1 MFEKTMKTP
10 VLLIIACFL
19 LGIGQVYAQEIS
31 LTEGVVSYITGQNIY
46 VKFASTQ
53 GIENGDTLY
62 VMNNEIHEPV
72 LIVQHRS
79 SISCLCAP
87 IGNVSLKVSD
97 KIFSKKVKKQDAELL
112 VIVPEALPEKD
123 VNEQVLTSSLTENK
137 KSKPEQDITGRL
149 SLSSY
154 SNFSNAPSA
163 DVTRFRYTLNMN
175 ASNIA
180 NSKLSA
186 ETYISF
192 THKLNEWD
200 FVKEDLNNALK
211 VYSLALK
218 YDFNESASL
227 WVGRKINPNIANISA
242 VDGVQ
247 FQYGV
252 KNLFF
257 GVVAGS
263 RPDFL
268 DYSYNMKL
276 FEYGAYAGHNLL
288 TTNGFVQTTLAF
300 FEQRNNSNT
309 DRRFVYFQHS
319 NSYFK
324 NLNIFSS
331 FELDLYRLENGIPT
345 NTISL
350 TSMYLSLNYR
360 ISRKISLFGSYDN
373 RKNVIYYET
382 FRNYSEEILN
392 QASRQGLRFRVN
404 YRPVNN
410 LMLAVNAGTRFMKA
424 DTRPTKTVN
433 GTASYSNLP
442 GIKALISLS
451 ANLMQTGY
459 LDGQV
464 YGVRLSKD
472 IIQGKISTMLNYRYV
487 DFKYANVNSEL
498 RQNIGELDLTY
509 QFNKSLYLSVNFEST
524 FQEKENFN
532 RLYLNLRCRF

>member
-1 MFEKTMKTP
+1 MFEKTIKIS
-10 VLLIIACFL
+10 VLFAFAFFL

-31 LTEGVVSYITGQNIY
+31 FTEGVVSYITGQNVY
-46 VKFASTQ
+46 VKFASTRA
-53 GIENGDTLY
+53 IENGDTLY
-62 VMNNEIHEPV
+62 MMKNEIHEPV
-72 LIVQHRS
+72 LIVRHRS

-87 IGNVSLKVSD
+87 IDTVSLKVSD
-97 KIFSKKVKKQDAELL
+97 KIFSKKAKKQASELP

-123 VNEQVLTSSLTENK
+123 VNEQALTSSVPESG

-154 SNFSNAPSA
+154 SSFSNAPST

-175 ASNIA
+175 ASNISD
-180 NSKLSA
+180 SKLSA

-200 FVKEDLNNALK
+200 VVKEDLNNALK
-211 VYSLALK
+211 IYNLALK
-218 YDFNESASL
+218 YDFNESATL
-227 WVGRKINPNIANISA
+227 WVGRKINPNIANVGAI
-242 VDGVQ
+242 DGVQ

-252 KNLFF
+252 KDLFF
-257 GVVAGS
+257 GVAAGS
-263 RPDFL
+263 RPDFQ
-268 DYSYNMKL
+268 DYSYNLNL
-276 FEYGAYAGHNLL
+276 FQYGAYAGHSLL

-331 FELDLYRLENGIPT
+331 FELDLYKLENGTPT

-360 ISRKISLFGSYDN
+360 FTRRISLFGSYDN

-382 FRNYSEEILN
+382 FRNYSEDVLN

-410 LMLAVNAGTRFMKA
+410 LMLTVNAGTRFMKA
-424 DTRPTKTVN
+424 DTRPTKTIN

-451 ANLMQTGY
+451 ANIMQTSY
-459 LDGQV
+459 LDGKV
-464 YGVRLSKD
+464 FGLRLSKD

-509 QFNKSLYLSVNFEST
+509 QFNKSYYLSVNFEST
-524 FQEKENFN
+524 FQKKENFN
-532 RLYLNLRCRF
+532 RLYLNLRWRF